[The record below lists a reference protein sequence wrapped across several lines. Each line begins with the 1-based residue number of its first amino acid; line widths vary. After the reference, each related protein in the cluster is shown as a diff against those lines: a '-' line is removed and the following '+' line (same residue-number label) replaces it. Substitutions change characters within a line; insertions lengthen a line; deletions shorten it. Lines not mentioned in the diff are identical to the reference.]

1 MSEWASIIGALEGL
15 VRTAIP
21 AIPAAALG
29 FEQGIRPGTDLRAAE
44 LPHCFAHDPT
54 ETATEL
60 DWMQQEV
67 QFAVQLSFWAAGP
80 DTVQETMNGY
90 LDAVRDAVRGDP
102 TLGGLVDFAWCAT
115 RGTLD
120 QPIPGRNEKA
130 GVVIVRTRTV
140 VR

>member
-1 MSEWASIIGALEGL
+1 MSEWGAIIDALEVL
-15 VRTAIP
+15 ARAAIP
-21 AIPAAALG
+21 ALPAGALG
-29 FEQGIRPGTDLRAAE
+29 FEKGVRPGTDLRPAE

-54 ETATEL
+54 ETASEL

-67 QFAVQLSFWAAGP
+67 QFSVQLSFWASGAS
-80 DTVQETMNGY
+80 TVQETMNGY

-115 RGTLD
+115 RGTID
-120 QPIPGRNEKA
+120 QPIPGRTEKA
-130 GVVIVRTRTV
+130 GVVIVRTRKV